1 MSGAPGLVGRR
12 FALLGGGAALAGCG
26 FRPLYAP
33 AGSGM
38 AGPAAAETAAI
49 YIPPVAERSG
59 QLLRQA
65 LQQRF
70 EGSGTGTAKRYE
82 LVTSISINS
91 DAIAIQRDS
100 SSSRVR
106 LIGSAPWV
114 LRTLSLGRP
123 VLAQGSS
130 RVLDG
135 YNILNQQFFAAD
147 LENETATRRVASA
160 LADQIAVQIGSYFLQ
175 QAKAVKAATATA
187 G

>member
-1 MSGAPGLVGRR
+1 MGDQWRLLGRR
-12 FALLGGGAALAGCG
+12 AALLSGGAALAGCG

-38 AGPAAAETAAI
+38 ASPASAEMAAI
-49 YIPPVAERSG
+49 FVPVYAERPG

-70 EGSGTGTAKRYE
+70 EGSGTGTAKKYE
-82 LVTSISINS
+82 LTASISIS
-91 DAIAIQRDS
+91 ADAIAIQRDS

-106 LIGSAPWV
+106 LIGTAPWF
-114 LRTLSLGRP
+114 LRTLSLDRA
-123 VLAQGSS
+123 VLAQGTS

-135 YNILNQQFFAAD
+135 YNIINQQYFAAD
-147 LENETATRRVASA
+147 LENETATRRVAAA
-160 LADQIAVQIGSYFLQ
+160 LADQITLQIGSFFLRR
-175 QAKAVKAATATA
+175 AAAT

>member
-1 MSGAPGLVGRR
+1 MDGRR
-12 FALLGGGAALAGCG
+12 PLGRRAALLGGGATLAGCG

-33 AGSGM
+33 ADSGM
-38 AGPAAAETAAI
+38 AGPASAEMSAI
-49 YIPPVAERSG
+49 FVPALAERSG

-70 EGSGTGTAKRYE
+70 EGAGTGTAKKYE
-82 LVTSISINS
+82 LLAYVSINT

-114 LRTLSLGRP
+114 LRTLSLERL
-123 VLAQGSS
+123 VLAQGTT

-135 YNILNQQFFAAD
+135 YNVINQQFFAAD

-160 LADQIAVQIGSYFLQ
+160 LADQITQQVGAFFLRR
-175 QAKAVKAATATA
+175 ATTT

>member
-1 MSGAPGLVGRR
+1 MTGGRGSIGRR
-12 FALLGGGAALAGCG
+12 AALLGGGASVAGCG

-49 YIPPVAERSG
+49 YVPPVAERSG

-82 LVTSISINS
+82 LITSIAISA
-91 DAIAIQRDS
+91 DAVAIQRDS

-106 LIGSAPWV
+106 LIAAAPWA
-114 LRTLSLGRP
+114 LRTLSLERP

-135 YNILNQQFFAAD
+135 YNIINQQFFAAD
-147 LENETATRRVASA
+147 LENETATRRIASA
-160 LADQIAVQIGSYFLQ
+160 LADQIAVQVGSYFLRR
-175 QAKAVKAATATA
+175 AADKAAAAA

>member
-1 MSGAPGLVGRR
+1 MIGRR
-12 FALLGGGAALAGCG
+12 DAIGRLAALLGGGAALAGCG

-49 YIPPVAERSG
+49 YVPPVAERSG

-70 EGSGTGTAKRYE
+70 EGSGTGTAKKYE
-82 LVTSISINS
+82 LITNVSIFA

-114 LRTLSLGRP
+114 LRTLSLEHP

-147 LENETATRRVASA
+147 LENETATRRVAAA
-160 LADQIAVQIGSYFLQ
+160 LADQIALQVGSYFLH
-175 QAKAVKAATATA
+175 QAKAATATA